1 MGETP
6 VAHDAYIDMRPHPLG
21 IGFHPNWQAVRDR
34 RAERECNLIL
44 RQAAEAQRQ
53 ARREAAARSAAG
65 RAGRVFVI
73 TVQAGTCI
81 GLAACFWWALV

>member
-1 MGETP
+1 M
-6 VAHDAYIDMRPHPLG
+6 AQDAYIDMRPHPLG

-34 RAERECNLIL
+34 RAERECNLIQ

-53 ARREAAARSAAG
+53 ARREAAARSAAS

-73 TVQAGTCI
+73 TVQAIPCI

>member
-1 MGETP
+1 MP

-34 RAERECNLIL
+34 RAERECNRIM
-44 RQAAEAQRQ
+44 REAAEAQRQ
-53 ARREAAARSAAG
+53 ARREQAVQAAAG

-73 TVQAGTCI
+73 TMQAIPCL
-81 GLAACFWWALV
+81 GLVACFWWALA